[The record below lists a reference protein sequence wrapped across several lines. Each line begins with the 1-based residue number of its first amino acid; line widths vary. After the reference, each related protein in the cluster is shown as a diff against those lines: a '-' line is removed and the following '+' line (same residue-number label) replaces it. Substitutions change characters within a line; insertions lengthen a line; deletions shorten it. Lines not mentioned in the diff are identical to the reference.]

1 MAVKIRLKRM
11 GRRNH
16 PFFRVIVQD
25 GRKAT
30 TGRFLET
37 LGWYD
42 PNRSGVNYELKMD
55 RVDYWVGCGAQLSDT
70 VSSLAKLA
78 RSGKAPKEK
87 EAPVPASAPAPEE
100 APVKSEAATQNEA
113 AAEPDTPSEEQA
125 AAEPEDT
132 AEAPAEEAEKTD
144 A

>member
-42 PNRSGVNYELKMD
+42 PNRSGVNFELKMD
-55 RVDYWVGCGAQLSDT
+55 RLDYWVGCGAQLSST
-70 VSSLAKLA
+70 VGNLAKLA
-78 RSGKAPKEK
+78 RSGKTPKEK
-87 EAPVPASAPAPEE
+87 VKPEPAAETAPEQSE
-100 APVKSEAATQNEA
+100 PAADEQAPSEPEA
-113 AAEPDTPSEEQA
+113 AAET
-125 AAEPEDT
+125 
-132 AEAPAEEAEKTD
+132 PAEEDAEKTD

>member
-1 MAVKIRLKRM
+1 MPVKIRLKRM

-25 GRKAT
+25 GRKST

-55 RVDYWVGCGAQLSDT
+55 RVDYWVGCGAQLSNT
-70 VSSLAKLA
+70 VNSLAKLA
-78 RSGKAPKEK
+78 RSGKVPKEK
-87 EAPVPASAPAPEE
+87 VQPEPEAAPVAEE
-100 APVKSEAATQNEA
+100 APQNVETPVAEEASAEVDAPAEELAQSESK
-113 AAEPDTPSEEQA
+113 TP
-125 AAEPEDT
+125 
-132 AEAPAEEAEKTD
+132 AEAPAEKAD